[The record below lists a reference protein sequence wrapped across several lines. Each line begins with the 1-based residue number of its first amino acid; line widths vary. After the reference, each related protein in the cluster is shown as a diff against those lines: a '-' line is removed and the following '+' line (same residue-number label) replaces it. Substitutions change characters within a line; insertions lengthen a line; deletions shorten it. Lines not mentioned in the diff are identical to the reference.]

1 LQISHI
7 NLKRKHIIVI
17 PFYYVC
23 GMLENINSAVLLII
37 IANVLVSM
45 KGFSDDA
52 FLNTY
57 KFQIG
62 KIVSGEKIRML
73 TSGFL
78 HVDWMHLGFNM
89 YALYLFGGIVAG
101 MLGITSFLIIY
112 ILSLLAGNLYSL
124 KYHKN
129 ESYYS
134 AVGASG
140 AVSGIVYASIL
151 LYPDMSLYLFFIPIP
166 IPGYIFGVGYLLYSI
181 YGMKKQI
188 GNVGHSAHLGG
199 AIGGFAITL
208 LLNPSLFSSNTF
220 MVILLAVPIVL
231 LLLFGDKLKSL

>member
-1 LQISHI
+1 
-7 NLKRKHIIVI
+7 
-17 PFYYVC
+17 
-23 GMLENINSAVLLII
+23 MLENINSAVLLII

-45 KGFSDDA
+45 KGFSDDG
-52 FLNTY
+52 FLNKY

-89 YALYLFGGIVAG
+89 YALYLFGAIVAG

-112 ILSLLAGNLYSL
+112 ILSLFAGNLYSL

-129 ESYYS
+129 EPYYS

-208 LLNPSLFSSNTF
+208 LLNPSLFTTNTF
-220 MVILLAVPIVL
+220 MIGLLAVPIVL

>member
-1 LQISHI
+1 MM
-7 NLKRKHIIVI
+7 N
-17 PFYYVC
+17 
-23 GMLENINSAVLLII
+23 NINQAVLILI

-45 KGFSDDA
+45 KGFKDYS
-52 FLNTY
+52 FLDKY
-57 KFQIG
+57 KFQVG
-62 KIVSGEKIRML
+62 KVLSGEKIRTL

-78 HVDWMHLGFNM
+78 HVDWIHLGFNM
-89 YALYLFGGIVAG
+89 YALYLFGDIVAHI
-101 MLGITSFLIIY
+101 LGIPNFLMIY
-112 ILSLLAGNLYSL
+112 FGSLLAGSLYSL

-129 ESYYS
+129 EPYYS

-151 LYPDMSLYLFFIPIP
+151 LYPAMELYLFFIPIP

-181 YGMKKQI
+181 YGMKKQL

-208 LLNPSLFSSNTF
+208 LLNPSLFETNKIL
-220 MVILLAVPIVL
+220 VISLGIPIIL
-231 LLLFGDKLKSL
+231 LLLFGDKLKNL